1 MEPSLI
7 ERVAQIA
14 AEGREA
20 SPKLDIEQLRR
31 AFLQHA
37 ARRSRRR
44 VMVWLAPA
52 ALVALSLVYFLLAGD
67 PAKLAFE
74 IDGKHGQV
82 GELLA
87 APKTRA
93 LMLDFSDASR
103 VSLSKAS
110 EARVLALDA
119 NGAKL
124 KLERGHAEVSVV
136 HASKTHWQI
145 ETGPFRTEVV
155 GTRFAVEW
163 DPGLRRFVLELF
175 EGSVRVNG
183 PGLQRDCV
191 LSQGNS
197 LRASLERGTF
207 EGACGLGGRRLQT
220 ESSPASNEL
229 PATAPSAVVPSASVA
244 TTSAEPPQVRWQA
257 LAAAGRHRAAW
268 DEVTA
273 LGLENVRARANAR
286 ELLMLADLARFAGH
300 ADTAVSLLLGLR
312 SRFPASSEARQAAFL
327 LGRVAADQQRAPGT
341 AASWF
346 STYLSESPGGAFAPE
361 ALGRLLDSQSR
372 AGDELAARRSAR
384 AYLERY
390 PAGAYAAL
398 ARRVLGARQAG
409 DRDPVGTQPA
419 SSALQEVP

>member
-7 ERVAQIA
+7 ERVTQIA
-14 AEGREA
+14 AEEREA
-20 SPKLDIEQLRR
+20 LPKLDIEQLRR
-31 AFLQHA
+31 AFLKHA

-44 VMVWLAPA
+44 VLFWLAPA
-52 ALVALSLVYFLLAGD
+52 ALLLGIFVYLPLPGD
-67 PAKLAFE
+67 SAELAFE
-74 IDGKHGQV
+74 VEGEHGQV

-93 LMLDFSDASR
+93 LLLHFSDASV

-124 KLERGHAEVSVV
+124 ELERGHAEVSVV
-136 HASKTHWQI
+136 HASETHWQI
-145 ETGPFRTEVV
+145 ESGPFRTEVV

-163 DPGLRRFVLELF
+163 DPGRGRFALELF
-175 EGSVRVNG
+175 EGSVRVHG

-191 LSQGNS
+191 VSQGNS
-197 LRASLERGTF
+197 LRASLAAGTF
-207 EGACGLGGRRLQT
+207 EGACNLGGRRLEAQ
-220 ESSPASNEL
+220 SSPASK
-229 PATAPSAVVPSASVA
+229 APSAAAPSAGPPSAGPPSA
-244 TTSAEPPQVRWQA
+244 TVVDAPVEPPGDRWQA

-268 DEVTA
+268 DEV
-273 LGLENVRARANAR
+273 LSHGLENVRARASAR
-286 ELLMLADLARFAGH
+286 DLLMLADLARFTGH
-300 ADTAVSLLLGLR
+300 ADTAVSLLVGLR

-361 ALGRLLDSQSR
+361 ALGRLFDSQRR
-372 AGDELAARRSAR
+372 AGDELAARQSAR
-384 AYLERY
+384 AYLDRY

-398 ARRVLGARQAG
+398 ARRVLGAPHAG
-409 DRDPVGTQPA
+409 GPA
-419 SSALQEVP
+419 ASASQEAP